1 VFVAAASAFLYLP
14 FSLIAPGLYAAVCV
28 AAVAAFI
35 TILMKGIEQT

>member
-1 VFVAAASAFLYLP
+1 LATPTPAS
-14 FSLIAPGLYAAVCV
+14 SSV